1 MGRVLTNNT
10 SLSYAIETALGVAG
24 TDWRVLEP
32 NDIDSFGTEIT
43 TVARDPISR
52 NRQRRKGTVTDLDS
66 AVEFS
71 HDLTLAAFSDFIE
84 GFVFAVSRNKD
95 LEFTGSDAG
104 ASGYTVPALNA
115 TQAGKLLYTAGGP
128 ISILFARGYINSDN
142 NGLKLLAGAAAATD
156 TELDVA
162 GLATETAPPNAIVE
176 IAGVRAEEG
185 DLALAISGNQGT
197 LTSGNNASLNAIDFT
212 ELGLTVGQ
220 FIHIGGVDA
229 ANQFPTG
236 AGFARIRSIAGQ
248 ELLLD
253 KLGDN
258 LAAHAGADVTVDL
271 LFGQFIRNVPVD
283 NADFLERSF
292 QFELASPNLMPAGAT
307 GYEYSVGNFCD
318 ALQFELPLTNKA
330 TMAIGFIGT
339 DTEVPT
345 DIRKSGAGDAINPVK
360 TGAFN
365 TSADIARLRVIDVD
379 EEGLTTDFKS
389 LNLTLNNNVSPEKVL
404 GQLGARYMNTGNF
417 EVDLEAQI
425 LFTEPAV
432 IEAIRTNQTVGLDF
446 SIRNDDGAIY
456 VDIPSMTLGG
466 GDREMPRNESVMMN
480 LTGEAFGDPIL
491 GTSLSVSTF
500 PVLPQ

>member
-10 SLSYAIETALGVAG
+10 SLSYSIESALGVAG

-32 NDIDSFGTEIT
+32 NDIDAFGTEIT

-71 HDLTLAAFSDFIE
+71 HDLTLSGFSDFIE
-84 GFVFAVSRNKD
+84 GFVFSVARNKD
-95 LEFTGSDAG
+95 LEFTGSEAG
-104 ASGYTVPALNA
+104 ATGFTVPALSA
-115 TQAGKLLYTAGGP
+115 SQADRLHFTPGGP
-128 ISILFARGYINSDN
+128 ISIMFARGYINSNN
-142 NGLKLLAGAAAATD
+142 NGLKLLAAAPASTD
-156 TELDVA
+156 TELEVA
-162 GLATETAPPNAIVE
+162 GLAAETPPPNAILE
-176 IAGVRAEEG
+176 LAGVRAEEG
-185 DLALAISGNQGT
+185 DLAVTVSGTQAT
-197 LTSGNNASLNAIDFT
+197 LTSGNNGSINPIDFT
-212 ELGLTVGQ
+212 ELGLSVGQ
-220 FIHIGGVDA
+220 FIHIGGVA
-229 ANQFPTG
+229 TANQFPTSV
-236 AGFARIRSIAGQ
+236 GFGRIRSIATG
-248 ELLLD
+248 EVLLD
-253 KLGDN
+253 KLSST
-258 LAAHAGADVTVDL
+258 LVSAAGTGVTVDL
-271 LFGQFIRNVPVD
+271 LFGQFVRNVPVD
-283 NADFLERSF
+283 HPDFLERSF
-292 QFELASPNLMPAGAT
+292 QFELASPNLMSGGAT
-307 GYEYSVGNFCD
+307 GYEYSIGNFCD

-330 TMAIGFIGT
+330 TMAVGFIGT

-345 DIRKSGAGDAINPVK
+345 ASRKAGASAALDPVK

-365 TSADIARLRVIDVD
+365 TSADIARLRVIDTD

-389 LNLTLNNNVSPEKVL
+389 LEITLNNNVSPEKVL

-417 EVDLEAQI
+417 EVDLEAEI

-432 IEAIRTNQTVGLDF
+432 VEAIRTNQTVSMDF

-480 LTGEAFGDPIL
+480 LTGEAFGDPVL

-500 PVLPQ
+500 PVLP